1 MLKLMGQSLLI
12 GSKIFSL
19 AIITIIPPAIAEFT
33 DREKYEFEYMFY
45 FGISSGVCEMHDEN
59 ALSYQ
64 NAKKYANQ
72 YYVNSD
78 LKRSD
83 LNAIHNSNLER
94 YPRCPLPN

>member
-1 MLKLMGQSLLI
+1 MLKFMGQSFVI
-12 GSKIFSL
+12 ASKIFSL
-19 AIITIIPPAIAEFT
+19 AIITFILPATAEFT

-45 FGISSGVCEMHDEN
+45 SGISSGVCEMHDEN
-59 ALSYQ
+59 ALSDQ

-72 YYVNSD
+72 YYSNSD